1 MQRHITRSLTTNPFK
16 ALSSLSNLPE
26 KIHEWLPERQIFY
39 RRRGQVSFISI
50 SRRLQ
55 ILIVCSLVT
64 FAGWIGYST
73 IYYLSFDHVLRDKNR
88 QIAEARVAYRS
99 AMQEV
104 AGYNSR
110 LMKIT
115 RNLERSQAELL
126 TLFNPKS
133 VAQQRNAR
141 TKSGMTD
148 LDRAL
153 AEASHRV
160 MTKRIKELE
169 REWRELAARNATLEH
184 GLASIGNEVENILT
198 EHGIVTAE
206 RNRLRDRVKVL
217 ETTLSGLRS
226 RQDKFLTSL
235 STRASNTIAEAS
247 KVLKMTGLD
256 LNTLIAEA
264 ARADGETLGQGGP
277 FISAPNPE
285 DPLELKAAILDQQM
299 KRWKYIREV
308 FRRLP
313 LTAPIE
319 HYRLSSPFGIRRDP
333 FTGRRAR
340 HNGMDFAY
348 AVNTPVMA
356 TASGTVVFAGWRG
369 GYGWSVEIDHGLGV
383 RTRYAHMRKLLVK
396 RGEKVHFRS
405 KLGLLGSTG
414 RSNGPHVHYEILV
427 NGKPVNPANFLKA
440 GKYVFKG

>member
-1 MQRHITRSLTTNPFK
+1 MMRHKTRSLATNPFK
-16 ALSSLSNLPE
+16 ALGNFSE
-26 KIHEWLPERQIFY
+26 KIHHWLPERQIFY

-126 TLFNPKS
+126 TLFNPKG
-133 VAQQRNAR
+133 VVPQRNPRSKA
-141 TKSGMTD
+141 GMSD

-160 MTKRIKELE
+160 MTNRIKELE

-217 ETTLSGLRS
+217 ESTLTGLRT
-226 RQDKFLTSL
+226 RQDKFLASL
-235 STRASNTIAEAS
+235 STRASSTIEEAS
-247 KVLKMTGLD
+247 KVLQMTGLD
-256 LNTLIAEA
+256 LNALIAEA
-264 ARADGETLGQGGP
+264 ARAEGHTLAQGGP

-285 DPLELKAAILDQQM
+285 DPLELKVAVLDQQM
-299 KRWKYIREV
+299 ERWKYIRKV
-308 FRRLP
+308 YRRLP
-313 LTAPIE
+313 LTSPIE
-319 HYRLSSPFGIRRDP
+319 HYRMSSSFGVRRDP
-333 FTGRRAR
+333 LTGRLST

-348 AVNTPVMA
+348 HINTPVLA
-356 TASGTVVFAGWRG
+356 TAAGTIAYAGWQG
-369 GYGWSVEIDHGLGV
+369 GYGWLVEIDHGLGV
-383 RTRYAHMRKLLVK
+383 RTRYAHMRKILVN
-396 RGEKVHFRS
+396 RGDTVDFRS
-405 KLGLLGSTG
+405 RIGLLGTTG

-427 NGKPVNPANFLKA
+427 NGKPVDPANFLKA